1 MNGAEERPLLHKLES
16 RIKLSSELL
25 IEQVSKAFPGV
36 QALDKAN
43 LKLTGGSV
51 HALLG
56 ENGAGKSTLIK
67 IITGVYR
74 ADSGTLKVG
83 GVEKTFDN
91 PLEST
96 NAGIA
101 VVHQERNLIP
111 DFSVEENITFHNP
124 PLKYGFIRRSERT
137 RLAKQALD
145 TLCFEIDLNERIKNL
160 SVAQMQLVEIAKAL
174 VTNAKIILLDE
185 PTASIT
191 GGETA
196 KLFDVIKR
204 LKDNGTAIL
213 FVSHKLEEVYEI
225 CDTVT
230 VLRDGV
236 SVLESKPLVDYKQN
250 EIVDL
255 MVGRHLAER
264 QNIIRKVDRS
274 KTPALELK
282 NIKTSLG
289 HPDISLKLYPGEVLG
304 MYGLVGAGRSE
315 LARSVLGLH
324 KIDHGSILIDG
335 KEVQIKNFRD
345 SLHKYQIGYVTE
357 NRKEEGLFLDFPVRK
372 NISVTILSRLLR
384 RFGVIKQYAEDELA
398 TKYVDRLG
406 IKVVNNDQL
415 ALTLSGGNQQKVSVS
430 KWLAA
435 ETKILIID
443 EPTVGVDVRTKA
455 AFHQL
460 IAELADEGLSII
472 LISSDLAEMIA
483 VADRI
488 LVMRAYE
495 LVGDLDNNKDYKTMS
510 RSIMSSIHSNN

>member
-1 MNGAEERPLLHKLES
+1 MSA
-16 RIKLSSELL
+16 ELL
-25 IEQVSKAFPGV
+25 IQKVSKEFPGV
-36 QALDKAN
+36 LALNEVN
-43 LKLTGGSV
+43 LTLTGGTV

-67 IITGVYR
+67 IITGVYV
-74 ADSGTLKVG
+74 ADSGSMKVNG
-83 GVEKTFDN
+83 QEKSFNN
-91 PLEST
+91 PIEST
-96 NAGIA
+96 EAGIA

-111 DFSVEENITFHNP
+111 EFSVEENITLHNP
-124 PLKYGFIRRSERT
+124 PLKFGIIDRAERT
-137 RLAKQALD
+137 RLAKQALQ
-145 TLCFEIDLNERIKNL
+145 TLGFEIDLNERVKNL

-191 GGETA
+191 GSETK
-196 KLFDVIKR
+196 KLFDVVRK
-204 LKDNGTAIL
+204 LKDQGTAVL

-236 SVLESKPLVDYKQN
+236 SVLESKSLSEFKQG

-264 QNIIRKVDRS
+264 KNVIRKIDRS
-274 KTPALELK
+274 KKPVIELK
-282 NIKTSLG
+282 NLSTALG
-289 HPDISLKLYPGEVLG
+289 HRNINLSLYPGEVLG

-315 LARSVLGLH
+315 LARSILGLH
-324 KIDHGSILIDG
+324 AVTNGQILLNG
-335 KEVQIKNFRD
+335 AEVKIKNFRD
-345 SLHKYQIGYVTE
+345 ALHKFRIGYVTE

-372 NISVTILSRLLR
+372 NISVTILSKILQKLS
-384 RFGVIKQYAEDELA
+384 VINPKKEDDVA
-398 TKYVDRLG
+398 SKYVDRLG
-406 IKVVNNDQL
+406 IKVVDNNQL

-435 ETKILIID
+435 ETKILVID

-455 AFHQL
+455 SFHEL
-460 IAELADEGLSII
+460 ITQLADEGLSII
-472 LISSDLAEMIA
+472 LISSDLAEMVA

-488 LVMRAYE
+488 LVMRRYE
-495 LVGDLDNNKDYKTMS
+495 LVGDLDNSKDYQSMS
-510 RSIMSSIHSNN
+510 RSIMNSIQTS

>member
-1 MNGAEERPLLHKLES
+1 MS
-16 RIKLSSELL
+16 TELL
-25 IEQVSKAFPGV
+25 ITKVSKEFPGV
-36 QALDKAN
+36 LALNEVN
-43 LKLTGGSV
+43 LTLTSGTV

-67 IITGVYR
+67 IITGVYL
-74 ADSGTLKVG
+74 AGSGSLKVKG
-83 GVEKTFDN
+83 EEKSFHN
-91 PLEST
+91 PIEAT
-96 NAGIA
+96 HAGIA

-111 DFSVEENITFHNP
+111 EFSVEENITLHNP
-124 PLKYGFIRRSERT
+124 PLKLGVIDRAERS
-137 RLAKQALD
+137 RLAKQALA
-145 TLCFEIDLNERIKNL
+145 TLGFDIDLNERVKNL

-191 GGETA
+191 GSETQ

-204 LKDNGTAIL
+204 LKAQGTAIL

-236 SVLESKPLVDYKQN
+236 SVLESKPLADYKQG

-264 QNIIRKVDRS
+264 KNVTRKVNR
-274 KTPALELK
+274 KTEPVIELR
-282 NIKTSLG
+282 NLSTALG
-289 HPDISLKLYPGEVLG
+289 HRDINLSLYPGEVLG

-315 LARSVLGLH
+315 LARSILGLH
-324 KIDHGSILIDG
+324 EVTSGQIFVNG
-335 KEVQIKNFRD
+335 KDVKIKNFRD
-345 SLHKYQIGYVTE
+345 ALHKFRIGYVTE

-372 NISVTILSRLLR
+372 NISVTILSRILQKLS
-384 RFGVIKQYAEDELA
+384 VINPKKEDDIA
-398 TKYVDRLG
+398 TKYVERLG
-406 IKVVNNDQL
+406 IKVVDNNQL

-435 ETKILIID
+435 ETKILVID

-455 AFHQL
+455 SFHEL
-460 IAELADEGLSII
+460 ITQLADEGLSII
-472 LISSDLAEMIA
+472 LISSDLAEMVA

-488 LVMRAYE
+488 LVMRRYE
-495 LVGDLDNNKDYKTMS
+495 LVGELDNSKDYQSMS
-510 RSIMSSIHSNN
+510 RSIMNSIQSAS

>member
-1 MNGAEERPLLHKLES
+1 MSA
-16 RIKLSSELL
+16 ELL
-25 IEQVSKAFPGV
+25 INKVSKEFPGV
-36 QALDKAN
+36 LALNEVN
-43 LKLTGGSV
+43 LTLTGGTV

-67 IITGVYR
+67 IITGVYV
-74 ADSGTLKVG
+74 ADSGSMKVNG
-83 GVEKTFDN
+83 EEKSFNN
-91 PLEST
+91 PIEST
-96 NAGIA
+96 EAGIA

-111 DFSVEENITFHNP
+111 EFSVEENITLHNP
-124 PLKYGFIRRSERT
+124 PLKFGIIDRAERT
-137 RLAKQALD
+137 RLAKQALQ
-145 TLCFEIDLNERIKNL
+145 TLGFEIDLNERVKNL

-191 GGETA
+191 GSETK
-196 KLFDVIKR
+196 KLFDVVRK
-204 LKDNGTAIL
+204 LKDQGTAVL

-236 SVLESKPLVDYKQN
+236 SVLESKSLSEFKQG

-264 QNIIRKVDRS
+264 KNVIRKIDRS
-274 KTPALELK
+274 KKPVIELK
-282 NIKTSLG
+282 NLSTALG
-289 HPDISLKLYPGEVLG
+289 HRNINLSLYPGEVLG

-315 LARSVLGLH
+315 LARSILGLH
-324 KIDHGSILIDG
+324 AVTNGQILLNG
-335 KEVQIKNFRD
+335 VEVKIKNFRD
-345 SLHKYQIGYVTE
+345 ALHKFRIGYVTE

-372 NISVTILSRLLR
+372 NISVTILSKILQKLS
-384 RFGVIKQYAEDELA
+384 VINPKKEDEVA

-406 IKVVNNDQL
+406 IKVVDNNQL

-435 ETKILIID
+435 ETKILVID

-455 AFHQL
+455 SFHEL
-460 IAELADEGLSII
+460 ITQLADEGLSII
-472 LISSDLAEMIA
+472 LISSDLAEMVA

-488 LVMRAYE
+488 LVMRRYE
-495 LVGDLDNNKDYKTMS
+495 LVGDLDNSKDYQSMS
-510 RSIMSSIHSNN
+510 RSIMNSIQTS

>member
-1 MNGAEERPLLHKLES
+1 MSA
-16 RIKLSSELL
+16 ELL
-25 IEQVSKAFPGV
+25 ISKVSKEFPGV
-36 QALDKAN
+36 LALNEVN
-43 LKLTGGSV
+43 LTLTGGTV

-67 IITGVYR
+67 IITGVYL
-74 ADSGTLKVG
+74 ADSGSMKVNG
-83 GVEKTFDN
+83 EEKSFNN
-91 PLEST
+91 PIEST
-96 NAGIA
+96 EAGIA

-111 DFSVEENITFHNP
+111 EFSVEENITLHNP
-124 PLKYGFIRRSERT
+124 PLKFGVIDRAERT
-137 RLAKQALD
+137 RLAKQALQ
-145 TLCFEIDLNERIKNL
+145 TLGFEIDLNERVKNL

-191 GGETA
+191 GSETK
-196 KLFDVIKR
+196 KLFDVVRK
-204 LKDNGTAIL
+204 LKDQGTAVL

-236 SVLESKPLVDYKQN
+236 SVLESKSLSEYKQG

-264 QNIIRKVDRS
+264 KNVIRKIDRS
-274 KTPALELK
+274 KKPVIELK
-282 NIKTSLG
+282 NLSTALG
-289 HPDISLKLYPGEVLG
+289 HRNINLSLYPGEVLG

-315 LARSVLGLH
+315 LARSILGLH
-324 KIDHGSILIDG
+324 AVTDGQILLNGD
-335 KEVQIKNFRD
+335 EVKIKNFRD
-345 SLHKYQIGYVTE
+345 ALHKFRIGYVTE

-372 NISVTILSRLLR
+372 NISVTILSKILQKLS
-384 RFGVIKQYAEDELA
+384 VINPKKEDEVA

-406 IKVVNNDQL
+406 IKVVDNNQL

-435 ETKILIID
+435 ETKILVID

-455 AFHQL
+455 SFHEL
-460 IAELADEGLSII
+460 ITQLADEGLSII
-472 LISSDLAEMIA
+472 LISSDLAEMVA

-488 LVMRAYE
+488 LVMRRYE
-495 LVGDLDNNKDYKTMS
+495 LVGDLDNSKDYQSMS
-510 RSIMSSIHSNN
+510 RSIMNSIQTA

>member
-1 MNGAEERPLLHKLES
+1 MSA
-16 RIKLSSELL
+16 ELL
-25 IEQVSKAFPGV
+25 IQKISKEFPGV
-36 QALDKAN
+36 LALNEVN
-43 LKLTGGSV
+43 LTLTGGTV

-67 IITGVYR
+67 IITGVYV
-74 ADSGTLKVG
+74 ADSGSMKVNG
-83 GVEKTFDN
+83 QEKSFNN
-91 PLEST
+91 PIEST
-96 NAGIA
+96 EAGIA

-111 DFSVEENITFHNP
+111 EFSVEENITLHNP
-124 PLKYGFIRRSERT
+124 PLKLGIIDRAERT
-137 RLAKQALD
+137 RLAKQALQ
-145 TLCFEIDLNERIKNL
+145 TLGFEIDLNERVKNL

-191 GGETA
+191 GSETR
-196 KLFDVIKR
+196 KLFDVIRK
-204 LKDNGTAIL
+204 LKDQGTAVL

-236 SVLESKPLVDYKQN
+236 SVLESKSLSEFKQG

-264 QNIIRKVDRS
+264 KNVIRKIDRS
-274 KTPALELK
+274 KKPVIELK
-282 NIKTSLG
+282 NLSTALG
-289 HPDISLKLYPGEVLG
+289 HRNINLSLYPGEVLG

-315 LARSVLGLH
+315 LARSILGLH
-324 KIDHGSILIDG
+324 AVTNGQILLNG
-335 KEVQIKNFRD
+335 AEVKIKNFRD
-345 SLHKYQIGYVTE
+345 ALHKFRIGYVTE

-372 NISVTILSRLLR
+372 NISVTILSKILQKLS
-384 RFGVIKQYAEDELA
+384 VINPKKEDDVA
-398 TKYVDRLG
+398 SKYVDRLG
-406 IKVVNNDQL
+406 IKVVDNNQL

-435 ETKILIID
+435 ETKILVID

-455 AFHQL
+455 SFHEL
-460 IAELADEGLSII
+460 ITQLADEGLSII
-472 LISSDLAEMIA
+472 LISSDLAEMVA

-488 LVMRAYE
+488 LVMRRYE
-495 LVGDLDNNKDYKTMS
+495 LVGDLDNSKDYQNMS
-510 RSIMSSIHSNN
+510 RSIMNSIQTS

>member
-1 MNGAEERPLLHKLES
+1 MSA
-16 RIKLSSELL
+16 ELL
-25 IEQVSKAFPGV
+25 IQKVSKEFPGV
-36 QALDKAN
+36 LALNEVN
-43 LKLTGGSV
+43 LTLTGGTV

-67 IITGVYR
+67 IITGVYV
-74 ADSGTLKVG
+74 ADSGSMKVNG
-83 GVEKTFDN
+83 QEKSFNN
-91 PLEST
+91 PIEST
-96 NAGIA
+96 EAGIA

-111 DFSVEENITFHNP
+111 EFSVEENITLHNP
-124 PLKYGFIRRSERT
+124 PLKFGIIDRAERT
-137 RLAKQALD
+137 RLAKQALQ
-145 TLCFEIDLNERIKNL
+145 TLGFEIDLNERVKNL

-191 GGETA
+191 GSETR
-196 KLFDVIKR
+196 KLFDVVRK
-204 LKDNGTAIL
+204 LKDQGTAVL

-236 SVLESKPLVDYKQN
+236 SVLESKSLSEFKQG

-264 QNIIRKVDRS
+264 KNVIRKIDRS
-274 KTPALELK
+274 KKPVIELK
-282 NIKTSLG
+282 NLSTALG
-289 HPDISLKLYPGEVLG
+289 HRNINLSLYPGEVLG

-315 LARSVLGLH
+315 LARSILGLH
-324 KIDHGSILIDG
+324 AVTNGQILLNG
-335 KEVQIKNFRD
+335 AEVKIKNFRD
-345 SLHKYQIGYVTE
+345 ALHKFRIGYVTE

-372 NISVTILSRLLR
+372 NISVTILSKILQKLS
-384 RFGVIKQYAEDELA
+384 VINPKKEDDVA
-398 TKYVDRLG
+398 SKYVDRLG
-406 IKVVNNDQL
+406 IKVVDNNQL

-435 ETKILIID
+435 ETKILVID

-455 AFHQL
+455 SFHEL
-460 IAELADEGLSII
+460 ITQLADEGLSII
-472 LISSDLAEMIA
+472 LISSDLAEMVA

-488 LVMRAYE
+488 LVMRRYE
-495 LVGDLDNNKDYKTMS
+495 LVGDLDNSKDYQSMS
-510 RSIMSSIHSNN
+510 RSIMNSIQTS

>member
-1 MNGAEERPLLHKLES
+1 MSAA
-16 RIKLSSELL
+16 LL
-25 IEQVSKAFPGV
+25 IQKVSKEFPGV
-36 QALDKAN
+36 LALNEVN
-43 LKLTGGSV
+43 LTLTGGTV

-67 IITGVYR
+67 IITGVYV
-74 ADSGTLKVG
+74 ADSGSMKVNG
-83 GVEKTFDN
+83 QEKSFNN
-91 PLEST
+91 PIEST
-96 NAGIA
+96 EAGIA

-111 DFSVEENITFHNP
+111 EFSVEENITLHNP
-124 PLKYGFIRRSERT
+124 PLKFGIIDRAERT
-137 RLAKQALD
+137 RLAKQALQ
-145 TLCFEIDLNERIKNL
+145 TLGFEIDLNERVKNL

-191 GGETA
+191 GSETK
-196 KLFDVIKR
+196 KLFDVVRK
-204 LKDNGTAIL
+204 LKDQGTAVL

-236 SVLESKPLVDYKQN
+236 SVLESKSLSEYKQG

-264 QNIIRKVDRS
+264 KNVIRKIDRS
-274 KTPALELK
+274 KKPVIELK
-282 NIKTSLG
+282 NLSTALG
-289 HPDISLKLYPGEVLG
+289 HRNINLSLYPGEVLG

-315 LARSVLGLH
+315 LARSILGLH
-324 KIDHGSILIDG
+324 DVTSGQILLNG
-335 KEVQIKNFRD
+335 EEVKIKNFRD
-345 SLHKYQIGYVTE
+345 ALHKFRIGYVTE

-372 NISVTILSRLLR
+372 NISVTILSKILQKLS
-384 RFGVIKQYAEDELA
+384 VINPKKEDDVA
-398 TKYVDRLG
+398 SKYVERLG
-406 IKVVNNDQL
+406 IKVVDNNQL

-435 ETKILIID
+435 ETKILVID

-455 AFHQL
+455 SFHEL
-460 IAELADEGLSII
+460 ITQLADEGLSII
-472 LISSDLAEMIA
+472 LISSDLAEMVA

-488 LVMRAYE
+488 LVMRRYE
-495 LVGDLDNNKDYKTMS
+495 LVGDLDNSKDYQSMS
-510 RSIMSSIHSNN
+510 RSIMNSIQTS

>member
-1 MNGAEERPLLHKLES
+1 MSA
-16 RIKLSSELL
+16 ELL
-25 IEQVSKAFPGV
+25 INKVSKEFPGV
-36 QALDKAN
+36 LALNEVN
-43 LKLTGGSV
+43 LTLTGGTV

-67 IITGVYR
+67 IITGVYV
-74 ADSGTLKVG
+74 ADSGSMKVNG
-83 GVEKTFDN
+83 EEKSFNN
-91 PLEST
+91 PIEST
-96 NAGIA
+96 EAGIA

-111 DFSVEENITFHNP
+111 EFSVEENITLHNP
-124 PLKYGFIRRSERT
+124 PLKFGIIDRAERT
-137 RLAKQALD
+137 RLAKQALQ
-145 TLCFEIDLNERIKNL
+145 TLGFEIDLNERVKNL

-191 GGETA
+191 GSETK
-196 KLFDVIKR
+196 KLFDVVRK
-204 LKDNGTAIL
+204 LKDQGTAVL

-236 SVLESKPLVDYKQN
+236 SVLESKSLTEYKQG

-264 QNIIRKVDRS
+264 KNVIRKIDRS
-274 KTPALELK
+274 KKPVIELK
-282 NIKTSLG
+282 NLSTALG
-289 HPDISLKLYPGEVLG
+289 HRNINLSLYPGEVLG

-315 LARSVLGLH
+315 LARSILGLH
-324 KIDHGSILIDG
+324 DVTSGQILLNG
-335 KEVQIKNFRD
+335 EEVKIKNFRD
-345 SLHKYQIGYVTE
+345 ALHKFRIGYVTE

-372 NISVTILSRLLR
+372 NISVTILSKILQKLS
-384 RFGVIKQYAEDELA
+384 VINPKKEDDVA
-398 TKYVDRLG
+398 SKYVERLG
-406 IKVVNNDQL
+406 IKVVDNNQL

-435 ETKILIID
+435 ETKILVID

-455 AFHQL
+455 SFHEL
-460 IAELADEGLSII
+460 ITQLADEGLSII
-472 LISSDLAEMIA
+472 LISSDLAEMVA

-488 LVMRAYE
+488 LVMRRYE
-495 LVGDLDNNKDYKTMS
+495 LVGDLDNSKDYQSMS
-510 RSIMSSIHSNN
+510 RSIMNSIQTS

>member
-1 MNGAEERPLLHKLES
+1 MSA
-16 RIKLSSELL
+16 ELL
-25 IEQVSKAFPGV
+25 INKVSKEFPGV
-36 QALDKAN
+36 LALNAVN
-43 LKLTGGSV
+43 LTLTGGTV

-67 IITGVYR
+67 IITGVYV
-74 ADSGTLKVG
+74 ADSGSMKVNG
-83 GVEKTFDN
+83 EEKSFNN
-91 PLEST
+91 PIEST
-96 NAGIA
+96 EAGIA

-111 DFSVEENITFHNP
+111 EFSVEENITLHNP
-124 PLKYGFIRRSERT
+124 PLKFGIIDRAERT
-137 RLAKQALD
+137 RLAKQALQ
-145 TLCFEIDLNERIKNL
+145 TLGFEIDLNERVKNL

-191 GGETA
+191 GSETK
-196 KLFDVIKR
+196 KLFDVVRK
-204 LKDNGTAIL
+204 LKDQGTAVL

-236 SVLESKPLVDYKQN
+236 SVLESKSLSDYKQG

-264 QNIIRKVDRS
+264 KNVIRKIDRS
-274 KTPALELK
+274 KKPVIELK
-282 NIKTSLG
+282 NLSTALG
-289 HPDISLKLYPGEVLG
+289 HRNINLSLYPGEVLG

-315 LARSVLGLH
+315 LARSILGLH
-324 KIDHGSILIDG
+324 DVTSGQILLNG
-335 KEVQIKNFRD
+335 EEVKIKNFRD
-345 SLHKYQIGYVTE
+345 ALHKFRIGYVTE

-372 NISVTILSRLLR
+372 NISVTILSKILQKLS
-384 RFGVIKQYAEDELA
+384 VINPKKEDDVA
-398 TKYVDRLG
+398 SKYVERLG
-406 IKVVNNDQL
+406 IKVVDNNQL

-435 ETKILIID
+435 ETKILVID

-455 AFHQL
+455 SFHEL
-460 IAELADEGLSII
+460 ITQLADEGLSII
-472 LISSDLAEMIA
+472 LISSDLAEMVA

-488 LVMRAYE
+488 LVMRRYE
-495 LVGDLDNNKDYKTMS
+495 LVGDLDNSKDYQSMS
-510 RSIMSSIHSNN
+510 RSIMNSIQTS

>member
-1 MNGAEERPLLHKLES
+1 MSA
-16 RIKLSSELL
+16 ELL
-25 IEQVSKAFPGV
+25 IKKVSKEFPGV
-36 QALDKAN
+36 LALNEVN
-43 LKLTGGSV
+43 LTLTGGTV

-67 IITGVYR
+67 IITGVYV
-74 ADSGTLKVG
+74 ADSGSMKVNG
-83 GVEKTFDN
+83 EEKSFNN
-91 PLEST
+91 PIEST
-96 NAGIA
+96 EAGIA

-111 DFSVEENITFHNP
+111 EFSVEENITLHNP
-124 PLKYGFIRRSERT
+124 PLKFGVIDRAERT
-137 RLAKQALD
+137 RLAKQALQ
-145 TLCFEIDLNERIKNL
+145 TLGFEIDLNERVKNL

-191 GGETA
+191 GSETK
-196 KLFDVIKR
+196 KLFDVVRK
-204 LKDNGTAIL
+204 LKEQGTAVL

-236 SVLESKPLVDYKQN
+236 SVLESKSLSDYKQG

-264 QNIIRKVDRS
+264 KNVIRKIDRS
-274 KTPALELK
+274 KKPVIELK
-282 NIKTSLG
+282 NLSTALG
-289 HPDISLKLYPGEVLG
+289 HRNINLSLYPGEVLG

-315 LARSVLGLH
+315 LARSILGLH
-324 KIDHGSILIDG
+324 AVTNGQILLNGD
-335 KEVQIKNFRD
+335 EVKIKNFRD
-345 SLHKYQIGYVTE
+345 ALHKFRIGYVTE

-372 NISVTILSRLLR
+372 NISVTILSKILQKLS
-384 RFGVIKQYAEDELA
+384 VINPKKEDEVA

-406 IKVVNNDQL
+406 IKVVDNNQL

-435 ETKILIID
+435 ETKILVID

-455 AFHQL
+455 SFHEL
-460 IAELADEGLSII
+460 ITQLADEGLSII
-472 LISSDLAEMIA
+472 LISSDLAEMVA

-488 LVMRAYE
+488 LVMRRYE
-495 LVGDLDNNKDYKTMS
+495 LVGDLDNSKDYQSMS
-510 RSIMSSIHSNN
+510 RSIMNSIQTS

>member
-1 MNGAEERPLLHKLES
+1 MSA
-16 RIKLSSELL
+16 ELL
-25 IEQVSKAFPGV
+25 IKKVSKEFPGV
-36 QALDKAN
+36 LALNEVN
-43 LKLTGGSV
+43 LTLTGGTV

-67 IITGVYR
+67 IITGVYV
-74 ADSGTLKVG
+74 ADSGSMKVNG
-83 GVEKTFDN
+83 QEKSFNN
-91 PLEST
+91 PIEST
-96 NAGIA
+96 EAGIA

-111 DFSVEENITFHNP
+111 EFSVEENITLHNP
-124 PLKYGFIRRSERT
+124 PLKFGIIDRAERT
-137 RLAKQALD
+137 RLAKQALQ
-145 TLCFEIDLNERIKNL
+145 TLGFEIDLNERVKNL

-191 GGETA
+191 GSETK
-196 KLFDVIKR
+196 KLFDVVRK
-204 LKDNGTAIL
+204 LKDQGTAVL

-236 SVLESKPLVDYKQN
+236 SVLESKSLSDYKQG

-264 QNIIRKVDRS
+264 KNVIRKIDRS
-274 KTPALELK
+274 KKPVIELK
-282 NIKTSLG
+282 NLSTALG
-289 HPDISLKLYPGEVLG
+289 HRNINLSLYPGEVLG

-315 LARSVLGLH
+315 LARSILGLH
-324 KIDHGSILIDG
+324 AVTNGQILLNGD
-335 KEVQIKNFRD
+335 EVKIKNFRD
-345 SLHKYQIGYVTE
+345 ALHKFRIGYVTE

-372 NISVTILSRLLR
+372 NISVTILSKVLQKLS
-384 RFGVIKQYAEDELA
+384 VINPKKEDEVA

-406 IKVVNNDQL
+406 IKVVDNNQL

-435 ETKILIID
+435 ETKILVID

-455 AFHQL
+455 SFHEL
-460 IAELADEGLSII
+460 ITQLADEGLSII
-472 LISSDLAEMIA
+472 LISSDLAEMVA

-488 LVMRAYE
+488 LVMRRYE
-495 LVGDLDNNKDYKTMS
+495 LVGDLDNSKDYQSMS
-510 RSIMSSIHSNN
+510 RSIMNSIQTS

>member
-1 MNGAEERPLLHKLES
+1 MSA
-16 RIKLSSELL
+16 ELL
-25 IEQVSKAFPGV
+25 IQKVSKEFPGV
-36 QALDKAN
+36 LALNEVN
-43 LKLTGGSV
+43 LTLTGGTV

-67 IITGVYR
+67 IITGVYV
-74 ADSGTLKVG
+74 ADSGSMKVNG
-83 GVEKTFDN
+83 QEKSFNN
-91 PLEST
+91 PIEST
-96 NAGIA
+96 EAGIA

-111 DFSVEENITFHNP
+111 EFSVEENITLHNP
-124 PLKYGFIRRSERT
+124 PLKFGIIDRAERT
-137 RLAKQALD
+137 RLAKQALQ
-145 TLCFEIDLNERIKNL
+145 TLGFEIDLNERVKNL

-191 GGETA
+191 GSETR
-196 KLFDVIKR
+196 KLFDVIRK
-204 LKDNGTAIL
+204 LKDQGTAVL

-236 SVLESKPLVDYKQN
+236 SVLESKSLSEFKQG

-264 QNIIRKVDRS
+264 KNVIRKIDRS
-274 KTPALELK
+274 KKPVIELK
-282 NIKTSLG
+282 NLSTALG
-289 HPDISLKLYPGEVLG
+289 HRNINLSLYPGEVLG

-315 LARSVLGLH
+315 LARSILGLH
-324 KIDHGSILIDG
+324 AVTNGQILLNG
-335 KEVQIKNFRD
+335 AEVKIKNFRD
-345 SLHKYQIGYVTE
+345 ALHKFRIGYVTE

-372 NISVTILSRLLR
+372 NISVTILSTILQKLS
-384 RFGVIKQYAEDELA
+384 VINPKKEDDVA
-398 TKYVDRLG
+398 SRYVDRLG
-406 IKVVNNDQL
+406 IKVVDNNQL

-435 ETKILIID
+435 ETKILVID

-455 AFHQL
+455 SFHEL
-460 IAELADEGLSII
+460 ITQLADEGLSII
-472 LISSDLAEMIA
+472 LISSDLAEMVA

-488 LVMRAYE
+488 LVMRRYE
-495 LVGDLDNNKDYKTMS
+495 LVGDLDNSKDYQNMS
-510 RSIMSSIHSNN
+510 RSIMNSIQTS

>member
-1 MNGAEERPLLHKLES
+1 MSA
-16 RIKLSSELL
+16 ELL
-25 IEQVSKAFPGV
+25 INKVSKEFPGV
-36 QALDKAN
+36 LALNEVN
-43 LKLTGGSV
+43 LTLTGGTV

-67 IITGVYR
+67 IITGVYV
-74 ADSGTLKVG
+74 ADSGSMKVNG
-83 GVEKTFDN
+83 QEKSFNN
-91 PLEST
+91 PIEST
-96 NAGIA
+96 EAGIA

-111 DFSVEENITFHNP
+111 EFSVEENITLHNP
-124 PLKYGFIRRSERT
+124 PLKFGVIDRAERT
-137 RLAKQALD
+137 RLAKQALQ
-145 TLCFEIDLNERIKNL
+145 TLGFEIDLNERVKNL

-191 GGETA
+191 GSETK
-196 KLFDVIKR
+196 KLFDVVRK
-204 LKDNGTAIL
+204 LKDQGTAVL

-236 SVLESKPLVDYKQN
+236 SVLESKALSEYKQG

-264 QNIIRKVDRS
+264 KNVIRKIDRS
-274 KTPALELK
+274 KKPVIELK
-282 NIKTSLG
+282 NLSTALG
-289 HPDISLKLYPGEVLG
+289 HRNINLSLYPGEVLG

-315 LARSVLGLH
+315 LARSILGLH
-324 KIDHGSILIDG
+324 AVTDGQILLNGD
-335 KEVQIKNFRD
+335 EVKIKNFRD
-345 SLHKYQIGYVTE
+345 ALHKFRIGYVTE

-372 NISVTILSRLLR
+372 NISVTILSKILQKLS
-384 RFGVIKQYAEDELA
+384 VINPKKEDEVA
-398 TKYVDRLG
+398 SKYVERLG
-406 IKVVNNDQL
+406 IKVVDNNQL

-435 ETKILIID
+435 ETKILVID

-455 AFHQL
+455 SFHEL
-460 IAELADEGLSII
+460 ITQLADEGLSII
-472 LISSDLAEMIA
+472 LISSDLAEMVA

-488 LVMRAYE
+488 LVMRRYE
-495 LVGDLDNNKDYKTMS
+495 LVGDLDNSKDYQSMS
-510 RSIMSSIHSNN
+510 RSIMNSIQAS

>member
-1 MNGAEERPLLHKLES
+1 MSAA
-16 RIKLSSELL
+16 LL
-25 IEQVSKAFPGV
+25 IQKVSKEFPGV
-36 QALDKAN
+36 LALNEVN
-43 LKLTGGSV
+43 LTLTGGTV

-67 IITGVYR
+67 IITGVYV
-74 ADSGTLKVG
+74 ADSGSMKVNG
-83 GVEKTFDN
+83 EEKSFNN
-91 PLEST
+91 PIEST
-96 NAGIA
+96 EAGIA

-111 DFSVEENITFHNP
+111 EFSVEENITLHNP
-124 PLKYGFIRRSERT
+124 PLKFGIIDRAERT
-137 RLAKQALD
+137 RLAKQALQ
-145 TLCFEIDLNERIKNL
+145 TLGFEIDLNERVKNL

-191 GGETA
+191 GSETK
-196 KLFDVIKR
+196 KLFDVVRK
-204 LKDNGTAIL
+204 LKDQGTAVL

-236 SVLESKPLVDYKQN
+236 SVLESKSLSEYKQG

-264 QNIIRKVDRS
+264 KNVIRKIDRS
-274 KTPALELK
+274 KKPVIELK
-282 NIKTSLG
+282 NLSTALG
-289 HPDISLKLYPGEVLG
+289 HRNINLSLYPGEVLG

-315 LARSVLGLH
+315 LARSILGLH
-324 KIDHGSILIDG
+324 DVTSGQILLNG
-335 KEVQIKNFRD
+335 EEVKIKNFRD
-345 SLHKYQIGYVTE
+345 ALHKFRIGYVTE

-372 NISVTILSRLLR
+372 NISVTILSKILQKLS
-384 RFGVIKQYAEDELA
+384 VINPKKEDDVA
-398 TKYVDRLG
+398 SKYVERLG
-406 IKVVNNDQL
+406 IKVVDNNQL

-435 ETKILIID
+435 ETKILVID

-455 AFHQL
+455 SFHEL
-460 IAELADEGLSII
+460 ITQLADEGLSII
-472 LISSDLAEMIA
+472 LISSDLAEMVA

-488 LVMRAYE
+488 LVMRRYE
-495 LVGDLDNNKDYKTMS
+495 LVGDLDNSKDYQSMS
-510 RSIMSSIHSNN
+510 RSIMNSIQTS

>member
-1 MNGAEERPLLHKLES
+1 MSA
-16 RIKLSSELL
+16 ELL
-25 IEQVSKAFPGV
+25 INKVSKEFPGV
-36 QALDKAN
+36 LALNEVN
-43 LKLTGGSV
+43 LTLTGGTV

-67 IITGVYR
+67 IITGVYV
-74 ADSGTLKVG
+74 ADSGSMKVNG
-83 GVEKTFDN
+83 QEKSFDN
-91 PLEST
+91 PIEST
-96 NAGIA
+96 EAGIA

-111 DFSVEENITFHNP
+111 EFSVEENITLHNP
-124 PLKYGFIRRSERT
+124 PLKFGIIDRAERT
-137 RLAKQALD
+137 RLAKQALQ
-145 TLCFEIDLNERIKNL
+145 TLGFEIDLNERVKNL

-191 GGETA
+191 GSETK
-196 KLFDVIKR
+196 KLFDVVRK
-204 LKDNGTAIL
+204 LKDQGTAVL

-236 SVLESKPLVDYKQN
+236 SVLESKSLSEFKQG

-264 QNIIRKVDRS
+264 KNVIRKIDRS
-274 KTPALELK
+274 KKPVIELK
-282 NIKTSLG
+282 NLSTALG
-289 HPDISLKLYPGEVLG
+289 HRNINLSLYPGEVLG

-315 LARSVLGLH
+315 LARSILGLH
-324 KIDHGSILIDG
+324 AVTNGQILLNG
-335 KEVQIKNFRD
+335 NEVKIKNFRD
-345 SLHKYQIGYVTE
+345 ALHKFRIGYVTE

-372 NISVTILSRLLR
+372 NISVTILSKILQRLS
-384 RFGVIKQYAEDELA
+384 VINPKKEDEVA

-406 IKVVNNDQL
+406 IKVVDNNQL

-435 ETKILIID
+435 ETKILVID

-455 AFHQL
+455 SFHEL
-460 IAELADEGLSII
+460 ITQLADEGLSII
-472 LISSDLAEMIA
+472 LISSDLAEMVA

-488 LVMRAYE
+488 LVMRRYE
-495 LVGDLDNNKDYKTMS
+495 LVGDLDNSKDYQSMS
-510 RSIMSSIHSNN
+510 RSIMNSIQTS

>member
-1 MNGAEERPLLHKLES
+1 MK
-16 RIKLSSELL
+16 SELL
-25 IEQVSKAFPGV
+25 ISKVSKEFPGV
-36 QALDKAN
+36 LALNAVN
-43 LKLTGGSV
+43 LTLTGGTV

-67 IITGVYR
+67 IITGVYL
-74 ADSGTLKVG
+74 ADSGSMKVNG
-83 GVEKTFDN
+83 EEKSFNN
-91 PLEST
+91 PIEST
-96 NAGIA
+96 EAGIA

-111 DFSVEENITFHNP
+111 EFSVEENITLHNP
-124 PLKYGFIRRSERT
+124 PLKLGVIDRAERT
-137 RLAKQALD
+137 RLATQALQ
-145 TLCFEIDLNERIKNL
+145 TLGFEIDLNERVKNL

-191 GGETA
+191 GSETK
-196 KLFDVIKR
+196 KLFDAVRK
-204 LKDNGTAIL
+204 LKDQGTAVL

-236 SVLESKPLVDYKQN
+236 SVLESKPLPEFKQG

-264 QNIIRKVDRS
+264 KNVLRKIDRN
-274 KTPALELK
+274 KTPVIELK
-282 NIKTSLG
+282 NLSTALG
-289 HPDISLKLYPGEVLG
+289 HRSINLKLYPGEVLG

-315 LARSVLGLH
+315 LARSILGLH
-324 KIDHGSILIDG
+324 QVTDGEILLNGSAV
-335 KEVQIKNFRD
+335 KIKNFRD
-345 SLHKYQIGYVTE
+345 ALHKFRIGYVTE

-372 NISVTILSRLLR
+372 NISVTILSKILQKLS
-384 RFGVIKQYAEDELA
+384 VINPKKEDDIA
-398 TKYVDRLG
+398 SKYVDRLG
-406 IKVVNNDQL
+406 IKVVDNNQL

-435 ETKILIID
+435 ETKVLIID

-455 AFHQL
+455 SFHEL
-460 IAELADEGLSII
+460 ITQLADEGLSII
-472 LISSDLAEMIA
+472 LISSDLAEMVA

-488 LVMRAYE
+488 LVMRRYE
-495 LVGDLDNNKDYKTMS
+495 LVGDLDNSKDYQSMS
-510 RSIMSSIHSNN
+510 RSIMNSIQAS

>member
-1 MNGAEERPLLHKLES
+1 MSA
-16 RIKLSSELL
+16 ELL
-25 IEQVSKAFPGV
+25 INKVSKEFPGV
-36 QALDKAN
+36 LALNEVN
-43 LKLTGGSV
+43 LTLTGGTV

-67 IITGVYR
+67 IITGVYLS
-74 ADSGTLKVG
+74 DSGSMMVNG
-83 GVEKTFDN
+83 QEKSFNN
-91 PLEST
+91 PIEST
-96 NAGIA
+96 EAGIA

-111 DFSVEENITFHNP
+111 EFSVEENITLHNP
-124 PLKYGFIRRSERT
+124 PLKSGVINRSERT
-137 RLAKQALD
+137 RLAKQALQ
-145 TLCFEIDLNERIKNL
+145 TLGFEIDLNERVKNL

-191 GGETA
+191 GSETS
-196 KLFDVIKR
+196 KLFDVIRR
-204 LKDNGTAIL
+204 LKSQGTAVL

-236 SVLESKPLVDYKQN
+236 SVLESKSLSEYKQG

-264 QNIIRKVDRS
+264 KNVIRKIDRD
-274 KTPALELK
+274 KTPVIQLK
-282 NIKTSLG
+282 NLATALG
-289 HPDISLKLYPGEVLG
+289 HRNINLSLYPGEVLG

-315 LARSVLGLH
+315 LARSILGLH
-324 KIDHGSILIDG
+324 AVTNGQILING
-335 KEVQIKNFRD
+335 SEVKIKSFRD
-345 SLHKYQIGYVTE
+345 ALHKFRIGYVTE

-372 NISVTILSRLLR
+372 NISVTILSKILQKLS
-384 RFGVIKQYAEDELA
+384 VINPKKEDDVA

-406 IKVVNNDQL
+406 IKVVDNNQL

-435 ETKILIID
+435 ETKILVID

-455 AFHQL
+455 SFHEL
-460 IAELADEGLSII
+460 ITQLADEGLSII
-472 LISSDLAEMIA
+472 LISSDLAEMVA

-488 LVMRAYE
+488 LVMRRYE
-495 LVGDLDNNKDYKTMS
+495 LVGDLDNSKDYQSMS
-510 RSIMSSIHSNN
+510 RSIMNTIQAS

>member
-1 MNGAEERPLLHKLES
+1 MSA
-16 RIKLSSELL
+16 ELL
-25 IEQVSKAFPGV
+25 IQKVSKEFPGV
-36 QALDKAN
+36 LALNEVN
-43 LKLTGGSV
+43 LTLTGGTV

-67 IITGVYR
+67 IITGVYV
-74 ADSGTLKVG
+74 ADSGSMKVNG
-83 GVEKTFDN
+83 QEKSFNN
-91 PLEST
+91 PIEST
-96 NAGIA
+96 EAGIA

-111 DFSVEENITFHNP
+111 EFSVEENITLHNP
-124 PLKYGFIRRSERT
+124 PLKFGIIDRAERT
-137 RLAKQALD
+137 RLAKQALQ
-145 TLCFEIDLNERIKNL
+145 TLGFEIDLNERVKNL

-191 GGETA
+191 GSETR
-196 KLFDVIKR
+196 KLFDVVRK
-204 LKDNGTAIL
+204 LKEQGTAVL

-236 SVLESKPLVDYKQN
+236 SVLESKSLSEFKQG

-264 QNIIRKVDRS
+264 KNVIRKIDRS
-274 KTPALELK
+274 KKPVIELK
-282 NIKTSLG
+282 NLSTALG
-289 HPDISLKLYPGEVLG
+289 HRNINLSLYPGEVLG

-315 LARSVLGLH
+315 LARSILGLH
-324 KIDHGSILIDG
+324 AVTNGQILLNG
-335 KEVQIKNFRD
+335 AEVKIKNFRD
-345 SLHKYQIGYVTE
+345 ALHKFRIGYVTE

-372 NISVTILSRLLR
+372 NISVTILSKILQKLS
-384 RFGVIKQYAEDELA
+384 VINPKKEDDVA
-398 TKYVDRLG
+398 SKYVDRLG
-406 IKVVNNDQL
+406 IKVVDNNQL

-435 ETKILIID
+435 ETKILVID

-455 AFHQL
+455 SFHEL
-460 IAELADEGLSII
+460 ITQLADEGLSII
-472 LISSDLAEMIA
+472 LISSDLAEMVA

-488 LVMRAYE
+488 LVMRRYE
-495 LVGDLDNNKDYKTMS
+495 LVGDLDNSKDYQSMS
-510 RSIMSSIHSNN
+510 RSIMNSIQTS

>member
-1 MNGAEERPLLHKLES
+1 MSA
-16 RIKLSSELL
+16 ELL
-25 IEQVSKAFPGV
+25 IQKVSKEFPGV
-36 QALDKAN
+36 LALNEVN
-43 LKLTGGSV
+43 LTLTGGTV

-67 IITGVYR
+67 IITGVYV
-74 ADSGTLKVG
+74 ADSGSMKVNG
-83 GVEKTFDN
+83 QAKSFNN
-91 PLEST
+91 PIEST
-96 NAGIA
+96 EAGIA

-111 DFSVEENITFHNP
+111 EFSVEENITLHNP
-124 PLKYGFIRRSERT
+124 PLKFGIIDRAERT
-137 RLAKQALD
+137 RLAKQALQ
-145 TLCFEIDLNERIKNL
+145 TLGFEIDLNERVKNL

-191 GGETA
+191 GSETR
-196 KLFDVIKR
+196 KLFDVIRK
-204 LKDNGTAIL
+204 LKDQGTAVL

-236 SVLESKPLVDYKQN
+236 SVLESKSLSEFKQG

-264 QNIIRKVDRS
+264 KNVIRKIDRS
-274 KTPALELK
+274 KKPVIELK
-282 NIKTSLG
+282 NLSTALG
-289 HPDISLKLYPGEVLG
+289 HRNINLSLYPGEVLG

-315 LARSVLGLH
+315 LARSILGLH
-324 KIDHGSILIDG
+324 AVTNGQILLNG
-335 KEVQIKNFRD
+335 AEVKIKNFRD
-345 SLHKYQIGYVTE
+345 ALHKFRIGYVTE

-372 NISVTILSRLLR
+372 NVSVTILSKILQKLS
-384 RFGVIKQYAEDELA
+384 VINPKKEDDVA
-398 TKYVDRLG
+398 SKYVDRLG
-406 IKVVNNDQL
+406 IKVVDNNQL

-435 ETKILIID
+435 ETKILVID

-455 AFHQL
+455 SFHEL
-460 IAELADEGLSII
+460 ITQLADEGLSII
-472 LISSDLAEMIA
+472 LISSDLAEMVA

-488 LVMRAYE
+488 LVMRRYE
-495 LVGDLDNNKDYKTMS
+495 LVGDLDNSKDYQNMS
-510 RSIMSSIHSNN
+510 RSIMNSIQTS

>member
-1 MNGAEERPLLHKLES
+1 MSA
-16 RIKLSSELL
+16 ELL
-25 IEQVSKAFPGV
+25 INKVSKEFPGV
-36 QALDKAN
+36 LALNEVN
-43 LKLTGGSV
+43 LNLTGGTV

-67 IITGVYR
+67 IITGVYV
-74 ADSGTLKVG
+74 ADSGSMKVNG
-83 GVEKTFDN
+83 QEKSFNN
-91 PLEST
+91 PIEST
-96 NAGIA
+96 EAGIA

-111 DFSVEENITFHNP
+111 EFSVEENITLHNP
-124 PLKYGFIRRSERT
+124 PLKFGIIDRAERT
-137 RLAKQALD
+137 RLAKQALQ
-145 TLCFEIDLNERIKNL
+145 TLGFEIDLNERVKNL

-191 GGETA
+191 GSETR
-196 KLFDVIKR
+196 KLFDVIRK
-204 LKDNGTAIL
+204 LKDQGTAVL

-236 SVLESKPLVDYKQN
+236 SVLESKSLSEFKQG

-264 QNIIRKVDRS
+264 KNVIRKIDRS
-274 KTPALELK
+274 KKPVIELK
-282 NIKTSLG
+282 NLSTALG
-289 HPDISLKLYPGEVLG
+289 HRNINLSLYPGEVLG

-315 LARSVLGLH
+315 LARSILGLH
-324 KIDHGSILIDG
+324 AVTNGQILLNG
-335 KEVQIKNFRD
+335 AEVKIKNFRD
-345 SLHKYQIGYVTE
+345 ALHKFRIGYVTE

-372 NISVTILSRLLR
+372 NISVTILSKILQKLS
-384 RFGVIKQYAEDELA
+384 VINPKKEDDVA
-398 TKYVDRLG
+398 SKYVDRLG
-406 IKVVNNDQL
+406 IKVVDNNQL

-435 ETKILIID
+435 ETKILVID

-455 AFHQL
+455 SFHEL
-460 IAELADEGLSII
+460 ITQLADEGLSII
-472 LISSDLAEMIA
+472 LISSDLAEMVA

-488 LVMRAYE
+488 LVMRRYE
-495 LVGDLDNNKDYKTMS
+495 LVGDLDNSKDYQNMS
-510 RSIMSSIHSNN
+510 RSIMNSIQTS